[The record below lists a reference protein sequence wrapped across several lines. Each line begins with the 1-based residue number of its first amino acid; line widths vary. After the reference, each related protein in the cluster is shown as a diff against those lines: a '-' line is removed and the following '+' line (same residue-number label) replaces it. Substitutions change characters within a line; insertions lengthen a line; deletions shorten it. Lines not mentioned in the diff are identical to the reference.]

1 MNKMEDTSKKVL
13 HKENQRKAF
22 TKEEVFKYF
31 FLICS
36 ILSIFFLLLIC
47 VFIFKDSFGFIG
59 KIGVKN
65 FVLNDAWT
73 PMNVPASYGILPMI
87 IGSILITAM
96 SCIAAV
102 PVSIMVACYLAF
114 DCPKNIYRILKPA
127 LNLMTGIPSI
137 VYGFFALTVIVPIN
151 RSLFG
156 GTGMNMLSA
165 AILLLIMVLPTII
178 SMAEASLRT
187 VPKSFY
193 QGSLSLG
200 ATHDETITRVMVP
213 AAKSGIFAGIILGV
227 GRAIGE
233 TMAVILVAG
242 NQTRL
247 TFNPLKGIRT
257 MTTNIVLEMAYAAG
271 EHRQALI
278 ATAAVLFIFI
288 LLINIGFFIVK
299 NRSENNG

>member
-1 MNKMEDTSKKVL
+1 MEDTSKKVL

-47 VFIFKDSFGFIG
+47 IFIFKDSFGFIG

-87 IGSILITAM
+87 IGSVLITAM

-247 TFNPLKGIRT
+247 TFNPLNGIRT

-299 NRSENNG
+299 SRSENNG

>member
-1 MNKMEDTSKKVL
+1 MEDTSKKVL

-47 VFIFKDSFGFIG
+47 IFIFKDSFGFIG

-87 IGSILITAM
+87 IGSVLITAM

>member
-1 MNKMEDTSKKVL
+1 MEDTSKKVL

-36 ILSIFFLLLIC
+36 ILSIFFLFLIC
-47 VFIFKDSFGFIG
+47 IFIFKDSFGFIG

-65 FVLNDAWT
+65 FVLNDSWA
-73 PMNVPASYGILPMI
+73 PMNVPASYVILPMV

-102 PVSIMVACYLAF
+102 PVSVMVACYLAF
-114 DCPKNIYRILKPA
+114 DCPKNIYKILKPA

-165 AILLLIMVLPTII
+165 SILLLIMVLPTII

-299 NRSENNG
+299 SRSENNG

>member
-1 MNKMEDTSKKVL
+1 MEDTNKKVL

-87 IGSILITAM
+87 IGSVLITAM

-114 DCPKNIYRILKPA
+114 DCPKNIYKILKPA

>member
-87 IGSILITAM
+87 IGSVLITAM

>member
-1 MNKMEDTSKKVL
+1 MEDTSKKVL

-47 VFIFKDSFGFIG
+47 IFIFKDSFGFIG

-87 IGSILITAM
+87 IGSVLITAM

-114 DCPKNIYRILKPA
+114 DCPKNIYKILKPA

-299 NRSENNG
+299 SRSENHG

>member
-1 MNKMEDTSKKVL
+1 MEDTSKKVL

-47 VFIFKDSFGFIG
+47 IFIFKDSFGFIG

-87 IGSILITAM
+87 IGSVLITAM

-288 LLINIGFFIVK
+288 LLINIGFFVVK

>member
-1 MNKMEDTSKKVL
+1 MEDTNKKVV
-13 HKENQRKAF
+13 HKGNQRKAI

-31 FLICS
+31 FIICS

-47 VFIFKDSFGFIG
+47 IFIFKDSLAFIG
-59 KIGVKN
+59 KVGVKN

-87 IGSILITAM
+87 IGSVLITAM

-151 RSLFG
+151 REVFG

-178 SMAEASLRT
+178 SMSEASLRT
-187 VPKSFY
+187 VPQSFY

-233 TMAVILVAG
+233 TMAVVLVAG

-247 TFNPLKGIRT
+247 TLNPLKGIRT
-257 MTTNIVLEMAYAAG
+257 MTTNIVMEMAYAAG

-288 LLINIGFFIVK
+288 LLINIGFFIAK
-299 NRSENNG
+299 SRSENNG

>member
-1 MNKMEDTSKKVL
+1 MEDTNKKVL
-13 HKENQRKAF
+13 HKGNQRKAF

-47 VFIFKDSFGFIG
+47 IFIFKDSLGFIG
-59 KIGVKN
+59 KVGVKN
-65 FVLNDAWT
+65 FVLNEAWT

-87 IGSILITAM
+87 IGSVLITAM

-102 PVSIMVACYLAF
+102 PVSIMVACYLTF

-151 RSLFG
+151 REVFG

-233 TMAVILVAG
+233 TMAVVLVAG

-247 TFNPLKGIRT
+247 TLNPLKGIRT
-257 MTTNIVLEMAYAAG
+257 MTTNIVMEMAYAAG

-299 NRSENNG
+299 NRGENNG